1 MMMGG
6 IWHPSHTLFPQRK
19 KKKRYERRFPV
30 LKEAENIA
38 TFAYRSNILPQFF
51 FHFEHDDIIRKIYF
65 SK

>member
-19 KKKRYERRFPV
+19 KRYERGFPV
-30 LKEAENIA
+30 LKEAESIA

-51 FHFEHDDIIRKIYF
+51 FHFEHDDIPRKIYF
-65 SK
+65 PK